1 MIYDV
6 LVIGGGQAGLSMG
19 YYLKQTKL
27 SSLILD
33 KGSTVG
39 ESWKNRYDSLILF
52 TPPSYSSLPGLSLK
66 GDEKKYPTKDEITDY
81 LKLYANTFS
90 LPIQLN
96 TSVLKLD
103 KPDHFILNTTQG
115 EYHSRNVIVA
125 TGPFQEPFIP
135 AFSQLLSA
143 NTLQLHSSKYKNP
156 NQLKRGTTLVV
167 GGGNSGAQIAV
178 EISKVSKVYFSVSQ
192 QLRFLPQN
200 IANRSIF
207 WWFDNLGVL
216 KANVH
221 SKVGQ
226 IIKNKPDPI
235 FGFELKSQ
243 LNKGRVVLK
252 PRATSANKNDIVF
265 DDNTS
270 LKVSNV
276 IWSTGFKSDYSW
288 IKIPNV
294 LDDKGLPIHQ
304 RGLTSITG
312 LYFLGLPWQYRRGSA
327 LLQGVG
333 TDAKYIVEKL
343 LEITI
348 GNERNYP
355 FCAGK

>member
-6 LVIGGGQAGLSMG
+6 IVIGGGQAGLSVG

-27 SSLILD
+27 SFLILD
-33 KGSTVG
+33 KGSAVG
-39 ESWKNRYDSLILF
+39 ESWKNRYDSLTLF
-52 TPPSYSSLPGLSLK
+52 TPHSYSSLPGLLLN
-66 GDEKKYPTKDEITDY
+66 GEEKQYPTKEEISDY

-96 TSVLKLD
+96 TSVLNLD
-103 KPDHFILNTTQG
+103 KKDHFILNTTKG
-115 EYHSRNVIVA
+115 EYPSRNVIVA
-125 TGPFQEPFIP
+125 IGPFQEPFIP
-135 AFSQLLSA
+135 EFSQLLSE
-143 NTLQLHSSKYKNP
+143 NILQLHSSKYKNP
-156 NQLKRGTTLVV
+156 NQLKRGDTLVV
-167 GGGNSGAQIAV
+167 GGGNSGAQIAA
-178 EISKVSKVYFSVSQ
+178 EISMERKVYLSVGQ
-192 QLRFLPQN
+192 QLKFLPQN

-207 WWFDNLGVL
+207 WWFDKLGVL

-226 IIKNKPDPI
+226 FIKNKPDPI

-243 LNKGRVVLK
+243 VTNGRVVLK
-252 PRATSANKNDIVF
+252 PRAISANKNDIF
-265 DDNTS
+265 FYDNTR

-288 IKIPNV
+288 LKIPEV
-294 LDDKGLPIHQ
+294 LDEKGLPIHQ
-304 RGLTSITG
+304 RGLTSING
-312 LYFLGLPWQYRRGSA
+312 LYFLGLPWQSRRGSA

-343 LEITI
+343 LRDE
-348 GNERNYP
+348 
-355 FCAGK
+355 

>member
-6 LVIGGGQAGLSMG
+6 LVIGGGQAGLTMG

-33 KGSTVG
+33 KGSAVG
-39 ESWKNRYDSLILF
+39 DSWKNRYDSLTLF
-52 TPPSYSSLPGLSLK
+52 TPRSYSPLPGLSLK

-103 KPDHFILNTTQG
+103 KLDHFILNTTQG
-115 EYHSRNVIVA
+115 EYHSRNVILA

-135 AFSQLLSA
+135 EFSQLLSE
-143 NTLQLHSSKYKNP
+143 NIIQLHSSKYKNP
-156 NQLKRGTTLVV
+156 NQLKRGATLVV
-167 GGGNSGAQIAV
+167 GGGNSGAQIAF
-178 EISKVSKVYFSVSQ
+178 EISKESKVYLSVAQ
-192 QLRFLPQN
+192 QLKFLPQDIVN
-200 IANRSIF
+200 KSIF
-207 WWFDNLGVL
+207 WWFDRFGVL
-216 KANVH
+216 KADVN

-226 IIKNKPDPI
+226 FIKNKPDPI

-243 LNKGRVVLK
+243 IIKGRVILK
-252 PRATSANKNDIVF
+252 PRAISANENDIIF

-270 LKVSNV
+270 LKVLNV

-288 IKIPNV
+288 VKIPNV
-294 LDDKGLPIHQ
+294 LDSKGLPIHQ
-304 RGLTSITG
+304 RGITTMNG
-312 LYFLGLPWQYRRGSA
+312 LFFLGLPWQYRRGSA

-333 TDAKYIVEKL
+333 TDAKYIVDKL
-343 LEITI
+343 LS
-348 GNERNYP
+348 NQ
-355 FCAGK
+355 